1 MSYTDQTA
9 ISAWGQSW
17 QSVEYKRKLTI
28 GLVTISIILIC
39 LPFFFQA
46 IELRNGILINDYL
59 LREIPAT
66 DVSIYI
72 FIVIWAMA
80 LLTFSRFKTNPQIF
94 ITFLWGYILINLTR
108 FISIGLVP
116 LNAPIGL
123 IPIEDPISNAF
134 YGPKFITKDLFYS
147 GHTAAMFLMFL
158 CLNKRSDKILAF
170 IATVAIGALVLVQH
184 VHYTADVFCAPVITY
199 LLWLASKKIVASK
212 YI

>member
-9 ISAWGQSW
+9 VSAWGLSW
-17 QSVEYKRKLTI
+17 QSVEYKRKLVI
-28 GLVTISIILIC
+28 GLTTISIILTA

-46 IELRNGILINDYL
+46 IELRDGILINDYL

-72 FIVIWAMA
+72 FIIIWSMA
-80 LLTFSRFKTNPQIF
+80 ILTFSRFKSDPQLF
-94 ITFLWGYILINLTR
+94 LTFLWGYILINLTR
-108 FISIGLVP
+108 FISIGLIP
-116 LNAPIGL
+116 LNAPMGL
-123 IPIEDPISNAF
+123 IPIQDPISNAF

-158 CLNKRSDKILAF
+158 CLNKRWDKFFAL
-170 IATVAIGALVLVQH
+170 IATIAIGAFVLVQH
-184 VHYTADVFCAPVITY
+184 VHYAADVFCAPVITY

>member
-9 ISAWGQSW
+9 VSAWGLSW
-17 QSVEYKRKLTI
+17 QSVEYKRKLAI
-28 GLVTISIILIC
+28 GLTTISIILIA
-39 LPFFFQA
+39 LPFFYQA

-59 LREIPAT
+59 LREIPST

-72 FIVIWAMA
+72 FIIIWSMA
-80 LLTFSRFKTNPQIF
+80 LLTFSRFKSDPQIF

-116 LNAPIGL
+116 LNAPMGL
-123 IPIEDPISNAF
+123 IPIEDPIINDF

-158 CLNKRSDKILAF
+158 CLNKRWDKIFAL
-170 IATVAIGALVLVQH
+170 IATIAIGALVLVQH

>member
-1 MSYTDQTA
+1 MSYSDQTT
-9 ISAWGQSW
+9 IGAWGLSW
-17 QSVEYKRKLTI
+17 QSAEYKRKLTI
-28 GLVTISIILIC
+28 GLAIISVILIA
-39 LPFFFQA
+39 LPFFYQA

-59 LREIPAT
+59 LREIPAI

-72 FIVIWAMA
+72 FIIIWSMA
-80 LLTFSRFKTNPQIF
+80 LLTFSRFKADPQIF

-108 FISIGLVP
+108 FISIGLIP

-123 IPIEDPISNAF
+123 IPIEDPISNTF

-158 CLNKRSDKILAF
+158 CLNKRSDKILTLL
-170 IATVAIGALVLVQH
+170 ATIAIGALVLVQH
-184 VHYTADVFCAPVITY
+184 VHYTADVFFAPVITY
-199 LLWLASKKIVASK
+199 FLWLASKKIIASK